1 MGPDIDQRNGE
12 QRGNAAGSV
21 PSVVLAP
28 GSCFA
33 QAGPH
38 LNRKGIFRQARSSFD
53 AAKDFVQVSLLAR
66 FEFGIVIGPE
76 VEAAFQPD
84 RIALQAV
91 HGSASAA
98 LFSC

>member
-1 MGPDIDQRNGE
+1 VETPL
-12 QRGNAAGSV
+12 AAFL
-21 PSVVLAP
+21 PSFLHWDHASRKP
-28 GSCFA
+28 GLIST
-33 QAGPH
+33 G
-38 LNRKGIFRQARSSFD
+38 RGIFRQARSSFD
-53 AAKDFVQVSLLAR
+53 AAKDFVPVSLLAR
-66 FEFGIVIGPE
+66 FEFGIVVGPE